1 MPRALALT
9 VLFQKKGQTLRT
21 FRKGDRSMDAWGES
35 FHAASKPGRCNAT
48 GLDCPTVRKC
58 MLRAGHAAADG
69 DAETG
74 GDLRVVVRT
83 CYGDD
88 TGIIMF
94 MLLLLL

>member
-1 MPRALALT
+1 
-9 VLFQKKGQTLRT
+9 
-21 FRKGDRSMDAWGES
+21 
-35 FHAASKPGRCNAT
+35 
-48 GLDCPTVRKC
+48 

-83 CYGDD
+83 CYGND